1 MAPPSGKKKKD
12 SSSTKPTHISRA
24 HVNNSIAQKRPEP
37 AALPVEL
44 HQMILDVFRRAF
56 FPPHDQQQVED
67 VKTVIQ
73 EVKGHLYQRDF
84 VSAFAKQEYLD
95 AYALRWSAAR
105 SLGYTN
111 ILLHRDLQPVWV
123 ITTTP
128 SGTDPSTTTAAAA
141 TTTATPRR
149 DTEGGA
155 TKVACIGGGG
165 GAEVAAC
172 AAAIAHYSRQSLS
185 SGLEVHAIDVA
196 DWSGCLDKLANNLCT
211 PPPPLSLSTYPS
223 EGAKVAANDRPSSS
237 LVMSDLFSHRFSQ
250 CDILAVEEGKLR
262 EMLGSVRLCT
272 IMFTLNELF
281 STSISRTT
289 AFLLA
294 LGDIMQ
300 PGSWFLVVDSPGS
313 YSEVK
318 LGQGQGQT
326 KKYPMKWLLD
336 HALQDVAQGK
346 WKKRVSDDSRWF
358 RLNSS
363 LKYPLELE
371 NMRYQIHLY
380 QRT

>member
-1 MAPPSGKKKKD
+1 MAPPARKQKG

-24 HVNNSIAQKRPEP
+24 PVNDTIAQKRPEP
-37 AALPVEL
+37 AALPPEL
-44 HQMILDVFRRAF
+44 QQMILDVFRRAF
-56 FPPHDQQQVED
+56 PLHDQVE

-84 VSAFAKQEYLD
+84 ASAFAKQEYLD

-105 SLGYTN
+105 SLGYTDVF
-111 ILLHRDLQPVWV
+111 LHRDLQPVWAG
-123 ITTTP
+123 
-128 SGTDPSTTTAAAA
+128 GTDPSLGSVAPNTNSALQ
-141 TTTATPRR
+141 
-149 DTEGGA
+149 
-155 TKVACIGGGG
+155 VACIGGGG

-172 AAAIAHYSRQSLS
+172 AAAAQTHSLS
-185 SGLEVHAIDVA
+185 SLEVHAIDIA
-196 DWSGCLDKLANNLCT
+196 DWSGCLDKLADSLCT
-211 PPPPLSLSTYPS
+211 PPPLSTYAS
-223 EGAKVAANDRPSSS
+223 ESAKAANKP
-237 LVMSDLFSHRFSQ
+237 LVASDQFRHCFSQ
-250 CDILAVEEGKLR
+250 CDILAVDEGRLH
-262 EMLGSVRLCT
+262 EILEPVRLCT
-272 IMFTLNELF
+272 VMFTLNELF
-281 STSISRTT
+281 SSSISRTT

-294 LGDIMQ
+294 LSDIMR

-318 LGQGQGQT
+318 LGQGQT

-346 WKKRVSDDSRWF
+346 WKKQVSDDSRWF

-363 LKYPLELE
+363 LKYPMELE

-380 QRT
+380 QRI